1 MSAIRRHRDGSGPGN
16 THAVCGDTTADN
28 GVVGG
33 IAHTVRTAYKVWS
46 GIAAGV
52 FCLVAISDVSGS
64 HATPTAAPVISG
76 AASPAAVAPTARP
89 VAEPVTTGTDR
100 ARGRAAGL
108 GRAERDRQP
117 R

>member
-33 IAHTVRTAYKVWS
+33 MAHTVRTAYKVWS

-89 VAEPVTTGTDR
+89 VAEPVTTAPT
-100 ARGRAAGL
+100 APEAG
-108 GRAERDRQP
+108 QP
-117 R
+117 ASD